1 MLAEARNCGA
11 AKRKALDTAFRS
23 LTIVSINHP
32 SVIDADVQ
40 LDLHAR
46 AHPQGARNMGMNDL
60 LTTDKDLAFLIPN
73 PVQGQVIASA

>member
-1 MLAEARNCGA
+1 VLSEARNWGA
-11 AKRKALDTAFRS
+11 AKRKALDTAFHS

-40 LDLHAR
+40 LDLHGR
-46 AHPQGARNMGMNDL
+46 GHPQGARHMGKNEL

-73 PVQGQVIASA
+73 PVQGHVIANA